1 MKARHRAKVS
11 IFLLFTNRLDGRFRM
26 VRSERMAGIEL
37 RRHFSVPVYTG
48 TLPEFEELRAGLV
61 DLGLSLRERTA
72 GVSVSNRGG
81 WHSET
86 NLHLLD
92 DDRARALA
100 AALIAFSQQALRESY
115 PGREVQAR
123 ITECWINVAGKGAW
137 HSPHDHFPAHWSG
150 VLYVSAR
157 HVRAAAE
164 DDRAGCIE
172 LLNPIPLARAFGLPS
187 GIAYEPKD
195 GLILL
200 FPGPIQHLVHPNP
213 SDEDRI
219 SIAFNLVVST

>member
-1 MKARHRAKVS
+1 
-11 IFLLFTNRLDGRFRM
+11 M
-26 VRSERMAGIEL
+26 VRSEQMQGVEL

-48 TLPEFEELRAGLV
+48 MLPEFEELRAGLV
-61 DLGLSLRERTA
+61 DLALSLRARTA
-72 GVSVSNRGG
+72 GVSISNRGG

-92 DDRARALA
+92 DDRARTLA
-100 AALIAFSQQALRESY
+100 RGLIDFSETALRDSY
-115 PGREVQAR
+115 AGRPVRAR
-123 ITECWINVAGKGAW
+123 ITESWINVAGKGAW

-157 HVRAAAE
+157 HVLAAAE
-164 DDRAGCIE
+164 DDRAGRIE

-187 GIAYEPKD
+187 GVAYEPKD
-195 GLILL
+195 GLIIL

-213 SDEDRI
+213 SDEERI
-219 SIAFNLVVST
+219 SVAFNLVVST